1 MFSQTTNSTPFLST
15 NPIYLTHWVQY
26 HTVMKKDAPQNQKI
40 TNQKAFYE
48 YEIQDRLEA
57 GINLYGF
64 EVKAVRMGHADLS
77 GSFVKVMGSEA
88 YLINAKIFP
97 YQYARPENYDQ
108 KRTRKL
114 LLHKKEII
122 ALKSKIEAGKLT
134 LVPLSVYTSHGFIKV
149 ELALG
154 KPKKQFDKREV
165 IKKRDLDRQVE
176 EDLKNSLK

>member
-1 MFSQTTNSTPFLST
+1 
-15 NPIYLTHWVQY
+15 
-26 HTVMKKDAPQNQKI
+26 MKSDTRQNQKI

-48 YEIQDRLEA
+48 YEIQDRFEA

-64 EVKAVRMGHADLS
+64 EVKAVRLGHADLS
-77 GSFVKVMGSEA
+77 GSFVKIIGSEV

-122 ALKSKIEAGKLT
+122 SLKSRIEAGKLT
-134 LVPLSVYTSHGFIKV
+134 LVPLSVYNSHGFIKV
-149 ELALG
+149 ELAVG
-154 KPKKQFDKREV
+154 KPKKQFDKREA
-165 IKKRDLDRQVE
+165 IRRRDLDRQVE
-176 EDLKNSLK
+176 EDLKNNLK